1 MADPAPPAASIPAA
15 PPMPVSE
22 FRNIVSQIEEAV
34 ATVMVGQGAIVRDVL
49 ISLIGGGHV
58 LLEGVPGLGK
68 TMLVRTLADA
78 LDLHF
83 SRIQFTPDLM
93 PADITGTNLLLEDSA
108 GRKQF
113 AFQPGPIFANLVLAD
128 EINRASPR
136 LQSAL
141 LECMNEGQV
150 TVDGTTRQLPE
161 VFQVVAT
168 RNNRHRAGTFPL
180 PAPQLDRFLISIE
193 MSLPDSATRAGI
205 LKQHAGRLA
214 AHPRETLPTAGEAPV
229 SSGPSLS
236 LEEVATWQTS
246 VRSLPC
252 SDSIFAYVIR
262 LCDAL
267 RHHPEI
273 EATISNRGAL
283 AIMQMAR
290 SVAFLEGHE
299 GVFPEDV
306 KRAFMPAVIHRL
318 ESGETDFDQEG
329 ATRRRPAL
337 RLLLEELLHTVAVG

>member
-1 MADPAPPAASIPAA
+1 MDAPLQSLLSHLNTSILGAKNAVFELVAA
-15 PPMPVSE
+15 
-22 FRNIVSQIEEAV
+22 
-34 ATVMVGQGAIVRDVL
+34 L
-49 ISLIGGGHV
+49 LGGGHV
-58 LLEGVPGLGK
+58 LIEGPPGVGK
-68 TMLVRTLADA
+68 TTLAKTLACSISGD
-78 LDLHF
+78 F
-83 SRIQFTPDLM
+83 KRVQFTPDLL
-93 PADITGTNLLLEDSA
+93 PADLVGYSIYRNDHNAFEFVEGPVFTNLL
-108 GRKQF
+108 
-113 AFQPGPIFANLVLAD
+113 LAD